1 MKMRRWIFEGSAEE
15 KNTYM
20 VDNVVVC
27 DIVEE
32 KTALPSKEVPIDGCS
47 RSTLEVPFPATVVR

>member
-1 MKMRRWIFEGSAEE
+1 MRWTFEGSAEDK

-27 DIVEE
+27 HIVEK

-47 RSTLEVPFPATVVR
+47 RATLKVPFLATVVG